1 MKLEFMYAPV
11 RKIDEALELYRDGL
25 GLTEAWR
32 EGENT
37 VALNLPDTDV
47 KLMLDAEAPA
57 AQPGPLFVVDSVAAF
72 RAEHPSLAYED
83 DLEIPGGWLTSFTD
97 PWSNVFYL
105 MDQSTADAP

>member
-11 RKIDEALELYRDGL
+11 QKIDEALALYRDGL

-72 RAEHPSLAYED
+72 RNEHPGLSYEEN
-83 DLEIPGGWLTSFTD
+83 LEIPGGWLTSFSD
-97 PWSNVFYL
+97 PWRNVVYL

>member
-1 MKLEFMYAPV
+1 MKLEFVYTPV
-11 RKIDEALELYRDGL
+11 KKIDEALALYRDGL

-57 AQPGPLFVVDSVAAF
+57 AQPGPLFVVDSVVAF
-72 RAEHPSLAYED
+72 QAEHPGLSYEEN
-83 DLEIPGGWLTSFTD
+83 LEIPGGWLTTFTD
-97 PWSNVFYL
+97 PWSNVVYL

>member
-1 MKLEFMYAPV
+1 MKLEFLYAPV
-11 RKIDEALELYRDGL
+11 ARIDEALALYRDGL

-72 RAEHPSLAYED
+72 RSDHPGLNYEEN
-83 DLEIPGGWLTSFTD
+83 LEIPGGWLTSFTD
-97 PWSNVFYL
+97 PWRNVVYL